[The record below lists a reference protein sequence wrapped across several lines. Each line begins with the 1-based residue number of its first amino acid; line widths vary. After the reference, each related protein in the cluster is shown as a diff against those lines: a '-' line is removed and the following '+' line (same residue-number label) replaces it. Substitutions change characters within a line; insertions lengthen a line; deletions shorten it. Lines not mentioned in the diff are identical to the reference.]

1 MKTLVNNVVP
11 EPTLREAQLRALKLF
26 SDVVGCTYG
35 PLGGKTG
42 YSRTDGTTKAIVSN
56 YSKDGFTILKSI
68 EVDQPIESLLRE
80 EIRDICTQV
89 IKVVGDG
96 TSSAVLLSYL
106 VFKGMLQLN
115 QQQHHRK
122 RDIIKAFKELTA
134 EISELIESRG
144 RKVTLVDIHSIALTS
159 LNGNVEMADTITK
172 VYQDYGMNVFI
183 DVQGSNNA
191 NTVVKGYDGMVYDSG
206 YLDPCFINTEGT
218 FSCILHNARVYVFES
233 PVDTPGM
240 IDTFHLIVNEE
251 IEKPITKLRQLYESK
266 KWDKLSQSQKENLIP
281 HHTVIFAPY
290 FSRDANSYLDQ
301 IISSFTATPIG
312 QRGNFCIVQMGNGD
326 PNKLIDIMKMT
337 GARFIK
343 KYIDPE
349 QYKAD
354 QERGLAPSIHT
365 ITKFAG
371 LAEQVVVD
379 KTTTKI
385 VNPMNM
391 RDQDGKLTEFFTNY
405 VEELK
410 DQVAKL
416 EETRAEVVEIGKLKR
431 RINVLLGNMVDLYIG
446 GIGTSDRLSL
456 THAVEDAV
464 LNCRSAALEGVGNG
478 ASFEGL
484 RASIEVYKRYS
495 NQQKANAEGM
505 ANVVEQRQLA
515 AKTDV
520 AGLIA
525 NAYLAIAA
533 RIYEPYFEDKVEA
546 LNFTRSMMD
555 PKRNPAM
562 VPFNLVTEEYDGT
575 VLTSIKTEPAIL
587 DSISRIISVLF
598 DSNQFLVP
606 TPQFNV
612 YTEGNVVVNG
622 GVQMEGEKVE
632 EDRAILYFDADSID
646 HPKATDYEGLPL
658 ETADTSV
665 SEAYRK
671 AQNQED
677 GLEAS
682 SFTIGQT

>member
-11 EPTLREAQLRALKLF
+11 EATLREAQLRALKLF

-42 YSRTDGTTKAIVSN
+42 YSKTDGTTKAIISN

-89 IKVVGDG
+89 IKTVGDG

-115 QQQHHRK
+115 QQRRYRK
-122 RDIIKAFKELTA
+122 RDIIRAFKELTV
-134 EISELIESRG
+134 EVSELVESRG
-144 RKVTLVDIHSIALTS
+144 HKASLDDIHSIALTS

-172 VYQDYGMNVFI
+172 VYNDYGMNVFI
-183 DVQGSNNA
+183 DVQGSNSPD
-191 NTVVKGYDGMVYDSG
+191 TIVKGYDGMVYDSG

-218 FSCILHNARVYVFES
+218 FSCNLHNAKVYVFES

-240 IDTFHLIVNEE
+240 IDVFHLIVSEE
-251 IEKPITKLRQLYESK
+251 LEKPITKMRQLYESK
-266 KWDKLSQSQKENLIP
+266 KWDRLSDYQKQNLMP
-281 HHTVIFAPY
+281 NHVIVFAPY

-301 IISSFTATPIG
+301 IISSFTSTPIG

-337 GARFIK
+337 NARFIK
-343 KYIDPE
+343 KYIDPK
-349 QYKAD
+349 QYEAD
-354 QERGLAPSIHT
+354 QERGLAPNIRNIPT
-365 ITKFAG
+365 FAG
-371 LAEQVVVD
+371 TAEQIVVD
-379 KTTTKI
+379 KTSTKI
-385 VNPMNM
+385 VNPQNM
-391 RDQDGKLTEFFTNY
+391 RDEDGKLTEFFVNY
-405 VEELK
+405 VNELK

-495 NQQKANAEGM
+495 QSQTLSVRTTPSDE
-505 ANVVEQRQLA
+505 RYA
-515 AKTDV
+515 ATKTDV
-520 AGLIA
+520 AGLLA
-525 NAYLAIAA
+525 TAYLKIVA
-533 RIYEPYFEDKVEA
+533 RIYEPYFEDEHEA
-546 LNFTRSMMD
+546 LDFTRRMAN
-555 PKRNPAM
+555 PKLNPTM

-598 DSNQFLVP
+598 DTNQFLVP

-612 YTEGNVVVNG
+612 YTEGSVVVNG
-622 GVQMEGEKVE
+622 GVKTESVE
-632 EDRAILYFDADSID
+632 EDEEEPFLPFDAETIDS
-646 HPKATDYEGLPL
+646 PVVTDYEGLPI
-658 ETADTSV
+658 EPVDTSIAQSYHAHNSGNEEADTTD
-665 SEAYRK
+665 Y
-671 AQNQED
+671 
-677 GLEAS
+677 
-682 SFTIGQT
+682 